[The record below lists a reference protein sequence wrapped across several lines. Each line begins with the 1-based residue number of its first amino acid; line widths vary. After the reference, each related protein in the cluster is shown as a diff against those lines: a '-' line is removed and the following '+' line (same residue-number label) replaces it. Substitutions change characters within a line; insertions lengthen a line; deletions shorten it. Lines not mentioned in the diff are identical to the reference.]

1 MRAHPKADREGQRIQ
16 RQPRTE
22 EKYEPPHNVV
32 FTNIVMSLAMKIRDR
47 AKAIRSLQQEDLKN
61 KQELKK
67 YESKQ
72 FEAGD
77 LMRKDDEFE

>member
-1 MRAHPKADREGQRIQ
+1 
-16 RQPRTE
+16 
-22 EKYEPPHNVV
+22 
-32 FTNIVMSLAMKIRDR
+32 MSLAMKIRDR